1 MKRAKTQ
8 GMGLGMY
15 VAKLII
21 QDHRGAIWA
30 ESPGKG
36 KGSIFFVRLP
46 IAKSENKEDEN
57 EKQMEEFI
65 KNI

>member
-1 MKRAKTQ
+1 
-8 GMGLGMY
+8 
-15 VAKLII
+15 LII